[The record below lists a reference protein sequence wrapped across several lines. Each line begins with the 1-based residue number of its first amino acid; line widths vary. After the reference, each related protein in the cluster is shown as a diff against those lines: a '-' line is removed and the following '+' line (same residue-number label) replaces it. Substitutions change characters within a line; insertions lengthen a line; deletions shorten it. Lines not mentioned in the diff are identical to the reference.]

1 MMDYN
6 GYLVHGLK
14 FCCESEAILTMPL
27 NVVDNHIKQK
37 LKRARKKQQQFS
49 KLSTKQNIQYFFL
62 SMSYQ
67 SFNFCSIHAHLSL
80 GLRELAPLSEKETP
94 NQTLWA
100 QNLLKET
107 SRCEPKERT
116 CL

>member
-37 LKRARKKQQQFS
+37 LKRARKKTITIQQTQH
-49 KLSTKQNIQYFFL
+49 KTKHTIFL
-62 SMSYQ
+62 LV
-67 SFNFCSIHAHLSL
+67 NVLSL
-80 GLRELAPLSEKETP
+80 IQLLLNSCTSVPGSPRIGTPL
-94 NQTLWA
+94 
-100 QNLLKET
+100 
-107 SRCEPKERT
+107 
-116 CL
+116 